1 MTHLIDQLK
10 YRYKKAS
17 IVEKLIYI
25 NVAVFFLG
33 YLFNTVAFLIDSK
46 SNFVFDW
53 FALPA
58 QFDQIIYRPW
68 SIITY
73 AFLHASLWHILSNL
87 LILFYIGN
95 LFLDYFTQKQFIN
108 YYFLGALF
116 GGAIFLLSFNL
127 FPALQHSNSV
137 LVGASA
143 AVTSIFVGIVTYM
156 PQYEIKIRF
165 IGFVKLWTLAAV
177 WIGLDLIQI
186 PAGNAGG
193 HIAHLGGALIGFILT
208 TQLQKGNSFLD
219 AINKIF
225 TAKKQKPLRT
235 VYKNKAKTKPV
246 ANTQSNQKKI
256 DEILDKIS
264 KSGYETLTKEEKAF
278 LFKSGKS

>member
-1 MTHLIDQLK
+1 M
-10 YRYKKAS
+10 
-17 IVEKLIYI
+17 
-25 NVAVFFLG
+25 
-33 YLFNTVAFLIDSK
+33 AFLIDSK

-143 AVTSIFVGIVTYM
+143 AVTSIFVGIATYM